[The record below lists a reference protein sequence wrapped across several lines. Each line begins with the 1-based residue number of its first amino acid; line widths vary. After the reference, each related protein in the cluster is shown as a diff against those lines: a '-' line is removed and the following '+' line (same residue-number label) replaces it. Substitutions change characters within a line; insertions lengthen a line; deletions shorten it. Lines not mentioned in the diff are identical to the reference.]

1 MRSDLQHLV
10 DELAERVGLPTQLTD
25 AHLESLVYGP
35 HQDTIDWIRQETL
48 LHRRTSP
55 EIRSYLEQFGVA
67 SATDPLR
74 IPSDP
79 EREVM
84 SRVVVPVRS
93 HGLTYGYLWFL
104 DDRRRMTDHHLGDAV
119 EVAADIG
126 QILYREQRIRQANT
140 DLVRDLLADSLEMRQ
155 RAVDQVL
162 NRNLFPARS
171 PVAVALLLHS
181 ADEPETVDGPAAI
194 AEPPVKL
201 TARLHGGRRG
211 GLPATVLR
219 YTEARHTVLVIP
231 VGGRDPH
238 AAARTIATRAR
249 ELCLPTGGESGSL
262 VVGVGDPQPDLGH
275 ARESHRQAALAARV
289 ARRVAGAGT
298 VAEWRHLGVYRALS
312 SIPANQLD
320 TAALDPRIR
329 LILDAGDPSLVITLE
344 AYLDGGCDMKRTCGL
359 LKVHRGT
366 VYYRLRKAEALS
378 GLRLGDGMDRLAL
391 HLGLKIA
398 RLAGLISG

>member
-1 MRSDLQHLV
+1 MRSELQPIV
-10 DELAERVGLPTQLTD
+10 DGLAERVDLPTQLTD
-25 AHLESLVYGP
+25 SHLESLVFGP
-35 HQDTIDWIRQETL
+35 HQDVIDWIRRETL
-48 LHRRTSP
+48 LQRRTPP

-67 SATDPLR
+67 SATEPFR

-79 EREVM
+79 QREVM

-104 DDRRRMTDHHLGDAV
+104 DDERRMTESQLGDAV
-119 EVAADIG
+119 KVAAEIG
-126 QILYREQRIRQANT
+126 QILYLDQRLEQADT
-140 DLVRDLLADSLEMRQ
+140 GLVRDLLADSLEVRQ

-162 NRNLFPARS
+162 NRNLFPAQTS
-171 PVAVALLLHS
+171 AAVGLLLHP
-181 ADEPETVDGPAAI
+181 ADEPGTADHPGAAS
-194 AEPPVKL
+194 EPPVGL
-201 TARLHGGRRG
+201 TASLHGGRWRR
-211 GLPATVLR
+211 LPATVLR

-238 AAARTIATRAR
+238 AAARTMAARAR
-249 ELCLPTGGESGSL
+249 ELWLPTGEQTGPL

-289 ARRVAGAGT
+289 AQQVRGT
-298 VAEWRHLGVYRALS
+298 GPVAEWRHLGVYRALS
-312 SIPANQLD
+312 SIPADQLD

-329 LILDAGDPSLVITLE
+329 TILDAGDPSLVTTLE
-344 AYLDGGCDMKRTCGL
+344 AYLDSGCDMKRTCGL

-366 VYYRLRKAEALS
+366 VYYRLQKAESLS
-378 GLRLGDGMDRLAL
+378 GLRLADGMDRLAL

-398 RLAGLISG
+398 RLAGLTSG